1 MTINKTDLDAAVE
14 NADEKNKEIIIEIIN
29 PTPGLKVDD
38 TLNLE
43 EQFEYKSNDLS
54 ELYQILSSLSC
65 N

>member
-1 MTINKTDLDAAVE
+1 M
-14 NADEKNKEIIIEIIN
+14 
-29 PTPGLKVDD
+29 PGLKVDD